1 MLFKRLTMKEANS
14 NYIFP
19 TELHISLEDIEQI
32 LGMKFE
38 FFIDDLGETYDAL
51 IETNNGVRIAF
62 VCRKGHNYKY
72 IIVGVQEY
80 FFRTNKDYRTLLENE
95 LLLLGIPIDKL
106 DYYIGF

>member
-80 FFRTNKDYRTLLENE
+80 FSE
-95 LLLLGIPIDKL
+95 LIKTIELYWRMNYYYLGYL
-106 DYYIGF
+106 